1 MVDKQVPTGMGLGQ
15 QPNKEPERKKRSFKQ
30 YVNKKTVTMASMSA
44 LALGGFVLATN
55 VEAQDAVRETA
66 NEVTVAVMKTRHS
79 SNFENKDV
87 LQNNELIQS
96 ESKEALKGIT
106 SQWTDN
112 TAEEIRAEIE
122 RQREAGLDAYVVQ
135 WGDTLEVLAEVLS
148 TTVDELVGRNNISD
162 RHLILAGDILDGVLY
177 QTTNAD
183 RLSEDQLVG
192 VSTDLSHL
200 QEENEDEKTLAEG
213 EGVENPDESVSD
225 EDVDDSLDE
234 GNFGAVEDSDNKDDV
249 DEDVPTNQILPV
261 DPAVENSAKE
271 SEDEELADDEPADF
285 GVLPI
290 NPSDIVDVKDETP
303 DVFVGEDPDSETLEV
318 PEEQIESYVVS
329 VTMEQS
335 DEDIEF
341 ETEYIED
348 DELDDGAEFV
358 ETAGVNGLAVTE
370 TEVSTLSDGSTQKGE
385 SVRKVVLE
393 PINEVVRVGT
403 LPTVD
408 VEDKSE
414 EYVREVLLDYEVEEV
429 EVDDLGPGEK
439 RVKQQGEYGIRYEL
453 VKDIFDFEG
462 NYKDEEV
469 IDENF
474 EGEYGSESYEV
485 SEPVK
490 EIVEVGKEIDYDRV
504 EEVVREVKE
513 PISVKAQ
520 TVEAGVPLIDRHKN
534 PILDIN
540 GDPLLLLQGE
550 EYVGEEGSHPI
561 VNRMFK
567 VYYKDGVEE
576 PVYEEMIH
584 TEFVPEEDFVDFGS
598 FKWIYQAK

>member
-15 QPNKEPERKKRSFKQ
+15 QPNKEPEIKKRSFKQ

-112 TAEEIRAEIE
+112 TAEEIRAEVE

-148 TTVDELVGRNNISD
+148 TTVDELVDRNNISD

-200 QEENEDEKTLAEG
+200 QEENEDEKTLADG
-213 EGVENPDESVSD
+213 EVVEKSDESVSD

-234 GNFGAVEDSDNKDDV
+234 GNFGAVEDSDNKDDA

-271 SEDEELADDEPADF
+271 SEDEELVDDEPADF

-290 NPSDIVDVKDETP
+290 NPSDIVDVEDETP
-303 DVFVGEDPDSETLEV
+303 EVFVGEDPDSETLEV

-335 DEDIEF
+335 DEVIEF

-403 LPTVD
+403 LPTVE

-474 EGEYGSESYEV
+474 EGEYGSESYEA

-490 EIVEVGKEIDYDRV
+490 QIVEVGKEIDYDRV
-504 EEVVREVKE
+504 EEVIREVKE
-513 PISVKAQ
+513 PISVKTQ
-520 TVEAGVPLIDRHKN
+520 TVEAGVPLIDIYKN

-550 EYVGEEGSHPI
+550 EYVVEEGSHPI
-561 VNRMFK
+561 VKRMFK

-584 TEFVPEEDFVDFGS
+584 TEYVPEEDYVDFGS